1 MSGGYSC
8 FEFSVD
14 DKNIAR
20 VHFNRPELHNRFD
33 EPAHSEFAALMLDI
47 WKRED
52 IRALIISAEGRSW
65 SAGGDLEMMI
75 KQNDDKPMRD
85 RLAWEAKVIFDV
97 FVALPFP
104 VIAAVHGPA
113 IGLGATL
120 ATLSDIVVASAEAK
134 FADPHVD
141 LGLVAGDGGIISWS
155 QAIGVTR
162 AKRFLFTGERVSGR
176 RAYEMGLVT
185 DLVETAEEVYPA
197 ARAIAEMIAAKPK
210 SGVIGTKK
218 AFSKLTGQIAAP
230 IFEFGLTLEM
240 EAMGG
245 PEVLAAVQGAQA
257 AMKRR

>member
-1 MSGGYSC
+1 MSGIYSC
-8 FEFSVD
+8 FDFAVD

-20 VHFNRPELHNRFD
+20 VHFTRPDLHNRFD
-33 EPAHSEFAALMLDI
+33 EPAHGEFAQLMLDI

-65 SAGGDLEMMI
+65 SAGGDMDMMVR
-75 KQNDDKPMRD
+75 QNDDKAMRD
-85 RLAWEAKVIFDV
+85 RITWEAKVIFEV

-104 VIAAVHGPA
+104 VIAAVQGAA

-120 ATLSDIVVASAEAK
+120 ATLSDIVVACADAK

-162 AKRFLFTGERVSGR
+162 AKRYLFTGERIDGR
-176 RAYEMGLVT
+176 RAFAMGLVS
-185 DLVETAEEVYPA
+185 DLVETPAEVYPA
-197 ARAIAEMIAAKPK
+197 ARAIAERIAAKPK
-210 SGVIGTKK
+210 SGVIGTKR
-218 AFSKLTGQIAAP
+218 AFSKLTGHIAGP
-230 IFEFGLTLEM
+230 VFELGLTLEM

-245 PEVLAAVQGAQA
+245 PEVLAAVQAAQT